1 MWKAKPS
8 NRFKSSY
15 KNLSDEMAQRV
26 DSALQNLLNADK
38 PERLGIPKKASRKG
52 YFAYEL
58 GRSCRIIYRPAY
70 DQKTIELLR
79 VCSHIEV
86 YNP

>member
-1 MWKAKPS
+1 LWKAKPS

-15 KNLSDEMAQRV
+15 KNLSDEMSQKV
-26 DSALQNLLNADK
+26 DSALKSLLISDK
-38 PERLGIPKKASRKG
+38 PERLGIVKIASRKG

-58 GRSCRIIYRPAY
+58 GRSCRIIYRPIY
-70 DQKTIELLR
+70 GEKTIELLR
-79 VCSHIEV
+79 VCSHKEA

>member
-15 KNLSDEMAQRV
+15 RNLSNEMAQRV
-26 DSALQNLLNADK
+26 DDALKNLLNTDK
-38 PERLGIPKKASRKG
+38 PEHLGIAKTATRKG

-58 GRSCRIIYRPAY
+58 GRSCRIIYRPDY
-70 DQKTIELLR
+70 QQKTIDFLR
-79 VCSHIEV
+79 VCSHKQS
-86 YNP
+86 YAP

>member
-1 MWKAKPS
+1 MV
-8 NRFKSSY
+8 
-15 KNLSDEMAQRV
+15 ERV
-26 DSALQNLLNADK
+26 DNALKTLLNEER

-58 GRSCRIIYRPAY
+58 GRSCRIIYKPNY
-70 DQKTIELLR
+70 NEKIVEFFR
-79 VCSHIEV
+79 VCSHTQA